1 MKKFPL
7 LLISLFLLLA
17 TLPLRAQKEVGIT
30 VQKGVPMISVALPK
44 PIFTSSNP
52 EVVKMGNYIFAV
64 LKEDLAFSLVFSE
77 VPDGFYSFIRPLDP
91 NQIFYKDWESIGAKV
106 LVTTQVKE
114 GTAGEIVYE
123 MGVYDVKTEKM
134 IFGKKYSGRSSI
146 ARTISHKAADA
157 MMTAFGEKPI
167 FTSKISFISNRDGNK
182 EVYMMDYDGYNQVRL
197 TDNTYIEMIPAISP
211 DKNRIS
217 YTSYRSGRPD
227 LYIQDLTTGRTK
239 LLARGGTNYGA
250 KWSHDGSELTYT
262 SSRSGNAEIYTADG
276 SGGLLSQPPGDRLH
290 LRQRGFAPAL
300 RHEQGWKQHPEDL
313 LRGSLQRLSRLE
325 PRRGEPDVRLPDREP
340 VQHLPLQPQGPN
352 RPQVDGGGEEREPL
366 LEPRRPPYR
375 FFLNH
380 PRHRSTLHHG
390 LQRQAPQETDSIG
403 NKHDPLLVEV
413 GRGSENL
420 LLRHYPK
427 RREERSGASRQ
438 PRPGGR

>member
-52 EVVKMGNYIFAV
+52 EVVKTGNYIFAV

-114 GTAGEIVYE
+114 GTAGEIIYE

-276 SGGLLSQPPGDRLH
+276 SGDGS
-290 LRQRGFAPAL
+290 
-300 RHEQGWKQHPEDL
+300 KQITFH
-313 LRGSLQRLSRLE
+313 GSIDSS
-325 PRRGEPDVRLPDREP
+325 PDFS
-340 VQHLPLQPQGPN
+340 PN
-352 RPQVDGGGEEREPL
+352 RQEIAFISDRGGSPQLYVMNRDGSNIRKISFEGHYNDSPAWSPDGESLMFVSR
-366 LEPRRPPYR
+366 
-375 FFLNH
+375 
-380 PRHRSTLHHG
+380 
-390 LQRQAPQETDSIG
+390 I
-403 NKHDPLLVEV
+403 
-413 GRGSENL
+413 ENQFNIYL
-420 LLRHYPK
+420 YNLRDQTVRK
-427 RREERSGASRQ
+427 LTE
-438 PRPGGR
+438 GGRNENPSWSPDGRHIVFSSTIQGTAQLYIMDYNGRRLKKLTQSGTNTTPYWSK